1 MVADLAS
8 CSIVIPGGQKKKSDC
23 YVVED
28 LEGTHSLKNPKT
40 LECADGDPTCDTDGR
55 CNNVCTLKV
64 RLCIN
69 SATVPGCT
77 PPSQLATLK
86 FKSHP
91 KSFALSTPASLT
103 GAQCTAFNTVPLPVK
118 VSKKGKKSAGV
129 FEVTAMAKAPK
140 GTKPPT
146 DKDTYV
152 MKCVPGCTP

>member
-1 MVADLAS
+1 MVADLGS
-8 CSIVIPGGQKKKSDC
+8 CSIVVPGGQNKKSDC

-40 LECADGDPTCDTDGR
+40 LECADGDPTCDMDGK

-129 FEVTAMAKAPK
+129 FEVTAIAKAPK
-140 GTKPPT
+140 GTKPQT
-146 DKDTYV
+146 DKDTFV
-152 MKCVPGCTP
+152 MKCVPGCAP